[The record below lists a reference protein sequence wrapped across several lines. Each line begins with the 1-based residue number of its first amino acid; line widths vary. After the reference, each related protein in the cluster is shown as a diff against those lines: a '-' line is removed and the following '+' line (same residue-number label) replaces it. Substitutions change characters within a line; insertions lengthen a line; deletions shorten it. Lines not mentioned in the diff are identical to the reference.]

1 MSRLEEL
8 AMDMLDA
15 QLALDRARDAYFE
28 DCKFTGVPVFD
39 DQPSLAYMILQV
51 AVDLVDETR
60 AAYNEYARQHRLEEV
75 DPHG

>member
-15 QLALDRARDAYFE
+15 QLALDRAREVYFE
-28 DCKFTGVPVFD
+28 DCKFIGVPVFD

-75 DPHG
+75 APHG